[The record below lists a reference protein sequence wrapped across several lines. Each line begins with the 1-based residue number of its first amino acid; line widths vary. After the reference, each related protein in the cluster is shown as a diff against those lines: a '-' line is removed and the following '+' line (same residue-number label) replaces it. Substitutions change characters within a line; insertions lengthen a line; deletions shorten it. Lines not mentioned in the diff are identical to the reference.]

1 MCEWPIYLV
10 PPFNRNGDSLILK
23 HDTEAVNMILSLHM
37 VSISVIFG
45 LALGALL
52 ELYGDN
58 ITDPIADEILM
69 LYDLVLDHNDVLQ
82 GLVAPLLPL
91 FMP

>member
-1 MCEWPIYLV
+1 
-10 PPFNRNGDSLILK
+10 
-23 HDTEAVNMILSLHM
+23 MILSLHM
-37 VSISVIFG
+37 VSVSIIFG
-45 LALGALL
+45 LAVGALL
-52 ELYGDN
+52 DLYGDDF
-58 ITDPIADEILM
+58 TDRIADEILM